1 MKNADLALYRAKA
14 EGRAGFRFFEHQMS
28 AQVHARH
35 VLELELRAGL
45 ESGQF
50 EVHYQ
55 PLVSTRDR
63 TATAFEALVRWRH
76 PERGLILPGEFI
88 PVAEESRLIVQL
100 GHWVLTT
107 ACHEAAGW
115 DNRLAVSVNIS
126 AAQFA
131 HGLVQS
137 VKSALE
143 SSGLPSTR
151 LELEITESVL
161 MTDPVASNLVFNEL
175 RELGVRLAL
184 DDFGTGY
191 SSLSYLRSFPF
202 NKIKI
207 DRSFVREL
215 ATNPGALAIVQ
226 TIVSLGASLGIP
238 VCAEGIETEGQY
250 EAARAL
256 GCSQV
261 QGYLFGRPER
271 AVDALLTL
279 RNAQKRVA

>member
-1 MKNADLALYRAKA
+1 
-14 EGRAGFRFFEHQMS
+14 
-28 AQVHARH
+28 
-35 VLELELRAGL
+35 
-45 ESGQF
+45 
-50 EVHYQ
+50 
-55 PLVSTRDR
+55 
-63 TATAFEALVRWRH
+63 
-76 PERGLILPGEFI
+76 
-88 PVAEESRLIVQL
+88 
-100 GHWVLTT
+100 
-107 ACHEAAGW
+107 
-115 DNRLAVSVNIS
+115 
-126 AAQFA
+126 
-131 HGLVQS
+131 
-137 VKSALE
+137 
-143 SSGLPSTR
+143 

-161 MTDPVASNLVFNEL
+161 MADPVASNRVFNEL

-207 DRSFVREL
+207 DRSFVREI

-226 TIVSLGASLGIP
+226 TIVSLGASLRIP

-271 AVDALLTL
+271 AVEALLTL